1 MSPAAPA
8 TIITPTLRRRRGLT
22 EQAAVDDA
30 QAYGSIL
37 PAGFPKESGGAS
49 LTCGSEYQLM

>member
-22 EQAAVDDA
+22 EQAAVADA

-37 PAGFPKESGGAS
+37 PTGFPKESGTEPAS
-49 LTCGSEYQLM
+49 RAVQNTS